1 MDQTSFSAV
10 EIFPRWRRERDAVGF
25 ASQGRA
31 VALSS
36 LTD

>member
-10 EIFPRWRRERDAVGF
+10 EIFPRRRRERDAVGF
-25 ASQGRA
+25 VSQGGP